1 MNKPPGDDGPV
12 RRYRHQVRRAHT
24 PGGIPVPNTVAT
36 SSVKFGYTSGSPVV
50 TSYGTNPSSA
60 IVWEVGASDS
70 SGAGGTL
77 YAYQA
82 VPPSTCTAAAPCA
95 LTPLWSAP
103 IGTAS
108 KFTVPATDDGR
119 VYVGTRDGHL
129 LGFGLMTGQNT
140 GKLFPGIS
148 PYL

>member
-1 MNKPPGDDGPV
+1 MRCPSSS
-12 RRYRHQVRRAHT
+12 RALPFPCT
-24 PGGIPVPNTVAT
+24 ASRSARVPD
-36 SSVKFGYTSGSPVV
+36 
-50 TSYGTNPSSA
+50 PSSA

-77 YAYQA
+77 YAYRA
-82 VPPSTCTAAAPCA
+82 VPPSTCIAAAPCT

-119 VYVGTRDGHL
+119 VYGGTRDGHL
-129 LGFGLMTGQNT
+129 LGFGLMAWRE
-140 GKLFPGIS
+140 
-148 PYL
+148 YR

>member
-1 MNKPPGDDGPV
+1 M
-12 RRYRHQVRRAHT
+12 
-24 PGGIPVPNTVAT
+24 
-36 SSVKFGYTSGSPVV
+36 
-50 TSYGTNPSSA
+50 
-60 IVWEVGASDS
+60 
-70 SGAGGTL
+70 
-77 YAYQA
+77 
-82 VPPSTCTAAAPCA
+82 PPSTCTAAAPCT

-129 LGFGLMTGQNT
+129 LGFGLMAGQNT
-140 GKLFPGIS
+140 DKLFPSIS

>member
-1 MNKPPGDDGPV
+1 VGINDYLREMSWT
-12 RRYRHQVRRAHT
+12 HT
-24 PGGIPVPNTVAT
+24 PGGIPVPHTVAI
-36 SSVKFGYTSGSPVV
+36 SSVKFGYTSSSPVV
-50 TSYGTNPSSA
+50 TSYGANPSSA

-77 YAYQA
+77 SAYRA
-82 VPPSTCTAAAPCA
+82 VPPSTCTAAAPCT

-129 LGFGLMTGQNT
+129 LGFGLMAGRNT
-140 GKLFPGIS
+140 DIWFPGQGG
-148 PYL
+148 PETP